1 MIKIE
6 LSKYQVG
13 LILEDLESE
22 MRHISDNY
30 YHYKDT
36 WDSPEW
42 EKEYNEREELYNLFF
57 SSFSKQIKKSSSNK
71 KSSNFCKQ
79 TESASQ

>member
-22 MRHISDNY
+22 MYHICSN
-30 YHYKDT
+30 YHYSGGI

-42 EKEYNEREELYNLFF
+42 EMEYNEREELVKVLKEELY
-57 SSFSKQIKKSSSNK
+57 KV
-71 KSSNFCKQ
+71 
-79 TESASQ
+79 